1 LTLRLAAAQELLRA
15 LVAFDT
21 TSAKSNLALIAFIE
35 DYLKGHGVASTR
47 VPSPDGAKADLFAT
61 IGPKGHGGIGLS
73 GHSDCVPVEGQ
84 RWTSDPFTLTE
95 RGGKLYGRGSC
106 DMKGFIACVLA
117 AVPSFKARTLNQ
129 PIHIIVSYDEE
140 VGCIGVRPL
149 ISRLGKDLPRPRAV
163 IVGEPTSMAVI
174 DAHKRIDSYRTRV
187 TGREAHSNMPE
198 LGVNAIAASA
208 ALICEL
214 QRIGEEI
221 AARDRDER
229 FEPPYSTVSVGTIE
243 GGTAHNIVPKHCQ
256 FQWQVRSLPQAPPGE
271 VPRDLAAFAENKLL
285 PKMRLV
291 AKEAAIDT
299 DNKGSVPAFVARR
312 GSEAVALALTL
323 TGQNRT
329 GTVSFTTEAPLFEE
343 AGVPAVICGPGN
355 IAVAHAADEYVPVDQ
370 LEACLAFLDGLA
382 EALSLPPQAS
392 AKNAGSNR

>member
-1 LTLRLAAAQELLRA
+1 MSYRNIAALLCPVSFSLFASTLYAANGGSIAGTITDASGAVLVGAQLTLRLDAAQELLCA

-95 RGGKLYGRGSC
+95 RGGRLYGRGSC

-163 IVGEPTSMAVI
+163 IGHSIGPVWEANHVWLIFCLVVLWTSFPGAFAAIMDTLYV
-174 DAHKRIDSYRTRV
+174 
-187 TGREAHSNMPE
+187 P
-198 LGVNAIAASA
+198 LAIAA
-208 ALICEL
+208 
-214 QRIGEEI
+214 
-221 AARDRDER
+221 
-229 FEPPYSTVSVGTIE
+229 VGI
-243 GGTAHNIVPKHCQ
+243 
-256 FQWQVRSLPQAPPGE
+256 
-271 VPRDLAAFAENKLL
+271 
-285 PKMRLV
+285 
-291 AKEAAIDT
+291 
-299 DNKGSVPAFVARR
+299 VAR
-312 GSEAVALALTL
+312 GAGFEFADAVVGGAIPR
-323 TGQNRT
+323 Q
-329 GTVSFTTEAPLFEE
+329 FI
-343 AGVPAVICGPGN
+343 PAVEKG
-355 IAVAHAADEYVPVDQ
+355 VAETM
-370 LEACLAFLDGLA
+370 
-382 EALSLPPQAS
+382 
-392 AKNAGSNR
+392 